1 MTDILY
7 DDLLPSKVQLW
18 GVLWKKPFGHN
29 PYSSRW
35 TKRFFIIKEGFLL
48 YYAEN
53 EKRDFERK
61 RFFNM
66 HPKGVVPLGGA
77 LVEPIN
83 DPVKA
88 CAFRIDHEDLN
99 GSIYLAVDSENERDR
114 WIDMMK
120 KSGRVTWKNA
130 ELGETMIQTLE
141 KQSLELAR
149 DSQRYR
155 EQWHLEAMALR
166 DEMDRT
172 EELERITLELEEEK
186 RKIEETARD
195 LLEEHEKTKFEL
207 EETINAMKQVAV
219 DKVELT
225 RASQD
230 FQSDLDTLARER
242 KKTLSE
248 LNKREMQREDTVEK
262 LTYENENLSE
272 ETTHLRDNLKHI
284 EDKTKQLER
293 EFRNVQERLR
303 DKEEEAEMLEEEKR
317 TYSQQARELESS
329 LHDLTIQ
336 KEMTESELK
345 EEIIARR
352 EAERRLRNAE
362 ESLKRLESA
371 LHESHPTAHTETPT
385 EMDKEIFQNVASLKR
400 FFEHIAAEAQIDA
413 DKPIIMKNALHA
425 RKSLVRKTKS
435 FKYRPN
441 RDKNTARHSFTSFRY
456 PTSGDIY
463 QNPRTRPVSSFSL
476 AETDSQR
483 QTKLEQLFCEL
494 GQKSSS
500 SELDEVCP
508 IFNFKVVPPSIGGNQ
523 NSNRMTKSTSFGS
536 SSSADSDRNY
546 NSSSGDDRSP
556 RSSISGGDITPRSS
570 VSSQNTP

>member
-441 RDKNTARHSFTSFRY
+441 RDKNTARHTMGMF
-456 PTSGDIY
+456 PW
-463 QNPRTRPVSSFSL
+463 
-476 AETDSQR
+476 E
-483 QTKLEQLFCEL
+483 
-494 GQKSSS
+494 
-500 SELDEVCP
+500 
-508 IFNFKVVPPSIGGNQ
+508 FKATV
-523 NSNRMTKSTSFGS
+523 
-536 SSSADSDRNY
+536 
-546 NSSSGDDRSP
+546 
-556 RSSISGGDITPRSS
+556 
-570 VSSQNTP
+570 